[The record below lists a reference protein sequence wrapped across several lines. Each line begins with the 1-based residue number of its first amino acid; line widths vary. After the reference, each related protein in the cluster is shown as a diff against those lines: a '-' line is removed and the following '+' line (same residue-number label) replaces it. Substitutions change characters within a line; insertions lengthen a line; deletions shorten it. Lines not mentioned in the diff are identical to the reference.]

1 MARLRELCVISTN
14 VKFESKDMKVGLHAN
29 MVDMRMN
36 KIGSYLRDVFVIL
49 CERLSGDYGGTIE
62 HLWIDFELIES
73 LAKPD
78 GKPRYPF
85 RFAKRV
91 SGRSSFGLP
100 PAPDNFNVG
109 HFSVRPDFQRL
120 LSIANEDIIP
130 YCLNLIYKELE
141 VLKTKEKKLG
151 GFDSELFRKK
161 YMDECTRLGYKIN
174 PN

>member
-1 MARLRELCVISTN
+1 M
-14 VKFESKDMKVGLHAN
+14 
-29 MVDMRMN
+29 
-36 KIGSYLRDVFVIL
+36 KIGSSLRAVFVIL

-73 LAKPD
+73 NAKPY
-78 GKPRYPF
+78 GNQRYPF
-85 RFAKRV
+85 RYTKRM

-100 PAPDNFNVG
+100 PAPDNLNVG

-120 LSIANEDIIP
+120 LSIANEDITT

-151 GFDSELFRKK
+151 GFNSELFRKK
-161 YMDECTRLGYKIN
+161 YVDECTRLGYTIN

>member
-1 MARLRELCVISTN
+1 
-14 VKFESKDMKVGLHAN
+14 MKVGLHAN
-29 MVDMRMN
+29 MVDMRTD
-36 KIGSYLRDVFVIL
+36 KIGSSLRAVFVIL
-49 CERLSGDYGGTIE
+49 SERLSGDYGGTIE

-73 LAKPD
+73 HAKPD

-85 RFAKRV
+85 RFTKRV

-120 LSIANEDIIP
+120 LSIANEDITA

-161 YMDECTRLGYKIN
+161 YKDECTRLGYTIN

>member
-1 MARLRELCVISTN
+1 
-14 VKFESKDMKVGLHAN
+14 MK
-29 MVDMRMN
+29 
-36 KIGSYLRDVFVIL
+36 
-49 CERLSGDYGGTIE
+49 
-62 HLWIDFELIES
+62 IES
-73 LAKPD
+73 QAKPD

-85 RFAKRV
+85 RYTKRV

-100 PAPDNFNVG
+100 QAPDNFNVG

-120 LSIANEDIIP
+120 FSIANEGLTI

-151 GFDSELFRKK
+151 GFNSELFRKK
-161 YMDECTRLGYKIN
+161 YVDECTRLGYTIN